1 MNTAAPVEHQE
12 DARCP
17 RHTHKD
23 PGEYDDLDRSKF
35 VPFYIGLIA
44 GFRIGR
50 EAIGSPLIASTYSWM
65 ILHGDDPDATEETL
79 QAVLNHLK
87 KLFGNRHAAEKAN
100 LQLVQ
105 LKYLNDSF
113 RDYITELDR
122 LMLLAGGID
131 WSDRHKITL
140 VKNELNRRMRTAI
153 IALQLPDDYE
163 GWRDYLHRVAH
174 NMDEM
179 YRIDSINSASRGPQH
194 PRVPRH
200 ANLAPTTPTT
210 PIQDPNV
217 MD

>member
-1 MNTAAPVEHQE
+1 
-12 DARCP
+12 
-17 RHTHKD
+17 
-23 PGEYDDLDRSKF
+23 
-35 VPFYIGLIA
+35 
-44 GFRIGR
+44 
-50 EAIGSPLIASTYSWM
+50 M

-87 KLFGNRHAAEKAN
+87 KLFENRHAAEKAN

-140 VKNELNRRMRTAI
+140 VKNELNRRMRMAI

-194 PRVPRH
+194 QGVPRH